1 MVRYRTSQLRSGRR
15 FDPETSANPVL
26 EVDPSLPPNARSL
39 SFITK
44 VPPEAPFYRD
54 AQAGAL
60 NFTTTLGTAFG
71 RKVMRLNTLYNGKGG
86 PFGPDR
92 CEAPPD
98 EWNFWL
104 YVDDIDTTN

>member
-1 MVRYRTSQLRSGRR
+1 
-15 FDPETSANPVL
+15 
-26 EVDPSLPPNARSL
+26 
-39 SFITK
+39 
-44 VPPEAPFYRD
+44 
-54 AQAGAL
+54 
-60 NFTTTLGTAFG
+60 
-71 RKVMRLNTLYNGKGG
+71 MRLNTLYNGKGG